1 MHTSRV
7 TRQKKTKRLDAL
19 LVESGYVDSRERAKR
34 LIMAGNV
41 FVNGH
46 PVNKPGKN
54 ISPKA
59 EIQVKNSDIPYVS
72 RGGLKLE
79 KALQNFDVEVRDKV
93 AIDVGASTGGFTDCL
108 LQHGAKFVYAV
119 DVGYGQLAWKLRI
132 DPRVKVFER
141 TNIRYVEKSNFDRE
155 IEIAT
160 IDVSFIS
167 LRKVLFVAK
176 KLLSKSLGGKVGV
189 SEGKGDRSGDIIALI
204 KPQFEAG
211 KEFVARGGV
220 VKDPNVHRQVILD
233 VAYESHQGGLTTVGV
248 SYSPIM
254 GPAGNIEYLIHFR
267 IGQDVNTFD
276 ADNVVSRVVL
286 EAHQKA
292 EGKKQGG

>member
-1 MHTSRV
+1 MNTSRI
-7 TRQKKTKRLDAL
+7 TRKKSAKRLDIL
-19 LVESGYVDSRERAKR
+19 LVERGFVDSRERAKR

-41 FVNGH
+41 LVNGQQ
-46 PVNKPGKN
+46 VNKPGKN

-59 EIQVKNSDIPYVS
+59 AIQIKGADIPYVS

-79 KALQNFDVEVRDKV
+79 KALQDFDVDVRNKV

-132 DPRVKVFER
+132 DPRVEVLER
-141 TNIRYVEKSNFDRE
+141 TNIRYVEKSEFDRE
-155 IEIAT
+155 IEVAT

-167 LRKVLFVAK
+167 LRKVLFVVK
-176 KLLSKSLGGKVGV
+176 KLIS
-189 SEGKGDRSGDIIALI
+189 RSGDIIALI

-211 KEFVARGGV
+211 REFVEKGGV
-220 VKDPNVHRQVILD
+220 VKDPKIHNRVILD
-233 VAYESHQGGLTTVGV
+233 VAHDSLQEGLTTAGL

-254 GPAGNIEYLIHFR
+254 GPAGNIEYLIHFK
-267 IGQDVNTFD
+267 IGQDVNAFD
-276 ADNVVSRVVL
+276 VDNAVPRVVL
-286 EAHQKA
+286 EAHENA
-292 EGKKQGG
+292 QGGRTRKGKDRWLEG